1 MLQLETL
8 SHPLIVDAIRSYAL
22 RQVPVQSQPIIWV
35 HVDEVDSITYV
46 RMLGSDDAVAANHMI
61 FQGQSDSELR
71 SFIHCEQTFY
81 VAATETH
88 LLCHGA

>member
-1 MLQLETL
+1 MAQKLWHGL
-8 SHPLIVDAIRSYAL
+8 SIVFTRRHAL
-22 RQVPVQSQPIIWV
+22 CNVPVQSQPIIWV

-61 FQGQSDSELR
+61 FQGQSNTELR

>member
-35 HVDEVDSITYV
+35 HVDEVNSITYM
-46 RMLGSDDAVAANHMI
+46 RMLGSDNAVAANHMI
-61 FQGQSDSELR
+61 LQEQSNTELR